1 MILATVGLHQAGF
14 ERLVRAMDAYA
25 AACGERVVIQRGTA
39 AYRPRHADHFR
50 FAPPDRMAALSHEA
64 RVIVSHAAAGSA
76 VLALRLGKPLVLVPR
91 RRAFGE
97 HLDDHQQEL
106 AHALAACGQAVVV
119 DHPAPWTLR
128 QAVVAAARLRPAGG
142 DPAPLLAALR
152 ELLTHWETAPR

>member
-1 MILATVGLHQAGF
+1 VILVTVGLHQAGF

-25 AACGERVVIQRGTA
+25 AASHERVVIQRGSA

-50 FAPPDRMAALSHEA
+50 FAPPDRMAALSQEA
-64 RVIVSHAAAGSA
+64 RVIVAHAAAGTA

-91 RRAFGE
+91 RQAFGE

-106 AHALAACGQAVVV
+106 AHALAAGGRAVVV

-128 QAVVAAARLRPAGG
+128 QAVVAAACLPPAGG
-142 DPAPLLAALR
+142 DPTPLLAALR
-152 ELLTHWETAPR
+152 ELLAGWERTPA